1 MATAINNIKYF
12 FKQKDILSQLIIINV
27 AVFLPVRLMEVFLTL
42 FQIEEWSIIRYL
54 QLPASFIQ
62 LIKEPW
68 TFISYMFTHYDF
80 LHIIFNMLWL
90 YWFGKIFL
98 MFFNSKQ
105 LLGTYLLG
113 GLAGALFFLLSFNIF
128 PYFSNVVDSSRLMGA
143 SAAVMAIV
151 FAASFYKKDFRINL
165 LFIGSIKIYYVALA
179 SLFIDL
185 LAITSSNAGGHLAHI
200 GGALFGI
207 WYAAAYQRG
216 IDLTKRLN
224 KSMDVFVNLFKKKP
238 VMKVSY
244 HRRESDYQYNDLKN
258 KENEAIDE
266 ILDKIKKSG
275 YNSLSKEEKKRLFDA
290 SK

>member
-1 MATAINNIKYF
+1 MATAIGNIKQF
-12 FKQKDILSQLIIINV
+12 FKQKDILSQLIIINI
-27 AVFLPVRLMEVFLTL
+27 AAFLFVRLTEVFLKL
-42 FQIEEWSIIRYL
+42 FRMEEWSAIRYL

-62 LIKEPW
+62 LTEEPW
-68 TFISYMFTHYDF
+68 TLITYMFTHHDW

-98 MFFNSKQ
+98 MFFNNKQ

-113 GLAGALFFLLSFNIF
+113 GFAGALFFQLSFNVF
-128 PYFSNVVDSSRLMGA
+128 PLFRDSIDSSRLMGA

-165 LFIGSIKIYYVALA
+165 LFIGSIKIHYVALA

-207 WYAAAYQRG
+207 WYATAYQRG
-216 IDLTKRLN
+216 VDLTKCLN
-224 KSMDVFVNLFKKKP
+224 KSIDWFVNLFKKKP
-238 VMKVSY
+238 VMRVSY
-244 HRRESDYQYNDLKN
+244 HRRESDYQYNDRKN
-258 KENEAIDE
+258 KENEAIDR

>member
-1 MATAINNIKYF
+1 MNNIKYF
-12 FKQKDILSQLIIINV
+12 FKQKDLLRQLIIINL
-27 AVFLPVRLMEVFLTL
+27 AVFLTVRLAGVFMML
-42 FQIEEWSIIRYL
+42 FRIEDRPAMSFL
-54 QLPASFIQ
+54 QLPASFAR
-62 LIKEPW
+62 LTGEPW
-68 TFISYMFTHYDF
+68 TLITYMFLHHDW
-80 LHIIFNMLWL
+80 LHILFNMLWL

-98 MFFNSKQ
+98 LFFNSKQ

-113 GLAGALFFLLSFNIF
+113 GFAGGLFYLLSFNIF
-128 PYFSNVVDSSRLMGA
+128 PYFRELVDSSRLMGA

-165 LFIGSIKIYYVALA
+165 LFVGSIKIHYLALA
-179 SLFIDL
+179 SLLIDL

-216 IDLTKRLN
+216 VDLTKRLN
-224 KSMDVFVNLFKKKP
+224 KSIDGFVNLFKKKP
-238 VMKVSY
+238 AMKVSY
-244 HRRESDYQYNDLKN
+244 HRRASDYQYNDRRN
-258 KENEAIDE
+258 KENEAIDA